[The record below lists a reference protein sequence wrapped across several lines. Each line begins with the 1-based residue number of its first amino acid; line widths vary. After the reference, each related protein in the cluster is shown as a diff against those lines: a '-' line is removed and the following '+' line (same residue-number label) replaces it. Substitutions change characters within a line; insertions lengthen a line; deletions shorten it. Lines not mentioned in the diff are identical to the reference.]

1 MISIMQRNTI
11 HFDRNSNRREIIARE
26 TMLIFKPL
34 ANVINEL
41 EIQALEIGIIGIEI
55 ERILLLQRAQ
65 YRFRSL
71 NNGLQ

>member
-1 MISIMQRNTI
+1 M
-11 HFDRNSNRREIIARE
+11 
-26 TMLIFKPL
+26 
-34 ANVINEL
+34 INEL

>member
-1 MISIMQRNTI
+1 MQRNTI
-11 HFDRNSNRREIIARE
+11 HSDRNSNRREIIARE

-55 ERILLLQRAQ
+55 ERILLLQLAQ